1 MRPQEPQVSTQPLY
15 DRESFDESWPD
26 LAERLRRSLT
36 ARGVPA
42 QDRDDV
48 VQETALRVYRSWTG
62 LDPNR
67 PAWPFV
73 ITVAINIWRDIIRE
87 RTGRIAQVH
96 PSATIEVTADLDVE
110 RDVLARQELARTVV
124 AMRSLAPEQ
133 RRLLLATEEFN
144 DSVRP
149 LRPAERVARMRVRRQ
164 LARAVGRASAAFLL
178 IWLRRPGRTSGAVA
192 TAYAGALAAAVLTS
206 PAMVTMPAVTALPAP
221 HVVARHAHHS
231 APPAH
236 RAHAG
241 VHSSGRPATAPA
253 APAVTGLPTVTDE
266 PASRPA
272 VPTSAAPSVRTKVCS
287 PLPTPELGF
296 GLLVKIGATG
306 VYGTDGSDGQ
316 PVAATPPVA
325 LRGAS
330 GCIAVSD
337 H

>member
-1 MRPQEPQVSTQPLY
+1 MSTQPLY
-15 DRESFDESWPD
+15 DRESFDEAWPG

-96 PSATIEVTADLDVE
+96 PTDHIEVTADLDVE
-110 RDVLARQELARTVV
+110 RDVLARQELASTVV
-124 AMRSLAPEQ
+124 AIRSLAPEQ
-133 RRLLLATEEFN
+133 RKLLLASEEFA

-164 LARAVGRASAAFLL
+164 LARAVGRASAAFVL
-178 IWLRRPGRTSGAVA
+178 IWLRRPGRTTGAVA
-192 TAYAGALAAAVLTS
+192 TAYAGAMAAAMLTA
-206 PAMVTMPAVTALPAP
+206 PAMVTAPAISALPAP
-221 HVVARHAHHS
+221 HVVTHHVTHRVPTAHVARSGAAHE
-231 APPAH
+231 AI
-236 RAHAG
+236 RAT
-241 VHSSGRPATAPA
+241 TAKAAAVTA
-253 APAVTGLPTVTDE
+253 APAPTNAGPTG
-266 PASRPA
+266 
-272 VPTSAAPSVRTKVCS
+272 AAPPVDTKVCS
-287 PLPTPELGF
+287 PASMPETGMTIRL
-296 GLLVKIGATG
+296 KIGSAG
-306 VYGTDGSDGQ
+306 IYSSDGTTEQ
-316 PVAATPPVA
+316 PIAATPTTVV
-325 LRGAS
+325 RSKS
-330 GCIAVSD
+330 GCVAVTQ